1 MENIIVVNN
10 DNLQDYQS
18 KDAIVTISVV
28 KVGDIMPNGIR
39 NILYGFSVKLR
50 GLLGKDLS
58 KVILYGS
65 YARGD
70 FQDNSDVD
78 VMVLVKISPEEIER
92 IEESIFDLAF
102 DIEMEHGIHI
112 SPIIKNEEQFE
123 YWVDVLPFYRNV
135 RNEGVGIA

>member
-1 MENIIVVNN
+1 MSDTISNII
-10 DNLQDYQS
+10 
-18 KDAIVTISVV
+18 
-28 KVGDIMPNGIR
+28 
-39 NILYGFSVKLR
+39 YGFSLQLR
-50 GLLGKDLS
+50 NLLENDLS

-70 FQDNSDVD
+70 FQENSDVD
-78 VMVLVKISPEEIER
+78 VMVLVKISPEEIEK

-135 RNEGVGIA
+135 RNEGVELNG